1 MGHGCS
7 EYFGLGFRIS
17 ELPSSE
23 MDSSSPEEVII
34 NEGIVCQNNDD
45 EEVEPY
51 ISEDSEEI
59 ISQEQ
64 IEKTIPRV
72 DAIVALTK
80 HILQLGE
87 NIRFNINHVTLENFR
102 NHPPPS

>member
-34 NEGIVCQNNDD
+34 NEGIVQNNDD
-45 EEVEPY
+45 EEAEPY

-64 IEKTIPRV
+64 FEKTIPRV
-72 DAIVALTK
+72 DAIVALAK

-87 NIRFNINHVTLENFR
+87 NVRFNVNHVSTV
-102 NHPPPS
+102 PSRLPK